1 MRLYHTFA
9 LPSVLQIKGLDPL
22 AGFVLG
28 RLIWYSIKSRG
39 DCFYQLARC
48 CQHLQISI
56 NRARRIFRQLESNN
70 LIAANHSPQKI
81 TYRVNW
87 KHPAIMADLDTPD
100 CDIDNFDPDTDLNQI
115 HEGSKSDP
123 SDVQGS
129 KTDGSK
135 SDPLTDPNRIPDGS
149 KSDPL
154 RDPNRILLHTYIHT
168 YNNID
173 TTQELH
179 NTEKPQNPK
188 PENPTKAEK
197 PIAYPA
203 SAQEV
208 EKLMSEWVTEHVQQA
223 SGTWAAFLDVPLEAQ
238 GFYEYWAVEH
248 GWKRGK
254 TPVKSIKGTIAQWL
268 GRRKTDCERSARFQ
282 SMKGPQGT
290 NGGGWSRN
298 STEYKAQ
305 IADMFMHD
313 REREKQDQNL
323 ITTTRG

>member
-28 RLIWYSIKSRG
+28 RLIWFSIKSRG

-87 KHPAIMADLDTPD
+87 KHPAIMADLNTPD

-203 SAQEV
+203 SVDEV
-208 EKLMSEWVTEHVQQA
+208 HQLMAAWVDEHVKTSAGQ
-223 SGTWAAFLDVPLEAQ
+223 WAAYLDLDLQAE
-238 GFYEYWAVEH
+238 GFFSYWNDRK
-248 GWKRGK
+248 WMRGK
-254 TPVKSIKGTIAQWL
+254 KPMKSIQGSIARWL
-268 GRRKTDCERSARFQ
+268 GNDRLNCERLKRMAYVKPQNTTEFKRDQINRLFGKKDKSANDPFLI
-282 SMKGPQGT
+282 
-290 NGGGWSRN
+290 
-298 STEYKAQ
+298 EV
-305 IADMFMHD
+305 
-313 REREKQDQNL
+313 KQETL
-323 ITTTRG
+323 